1 MSEKKF
7 FLLQNISDYLNFL
20 SNIKGLAKNT
30 TLSYQR
36 DLVKFSSFA
45 QSQNITNFE
54 MLTEEICSGWIA
66 NLFESSVNARSI
78 QRHISS
84 VKGFFNY
91 AIKHGLILNS
101 PFELIGSP
109 KSPNYLPSVL
119 SPEDIEQLLNF
130 KPKNAQEI
138 RDMAIVELIYSSGLR
153 VSEAIN
159 VNLSDFEESKDFL
172 RVLGKGS
179 KTRLV
184 PVGRFAQSAIN
195 KWINKRKTLATVDEA
210 LFVNLRGKRIS
221 ARSIQERIKHLAL
234 RQGLPP
240 VNPHMLRHSF
250 ATHLLESS
258 GDLRSIQELLGH
270 SSLSTTQI
278 YTRLDYQHL
287 IKVYEK
293 SHPRATKINV
303 SN

>member
-1 MSEKKF
+1 MNEARY
-7 FLLQNISDYLNFL
+7 FLYKLIDDYLDFL
-20 SNIKGLAKNT
+20 ETIKGLSKNT
-30 TLSYQR
+30 TSSYQR
-36 DLVKFSSFA
+36 DLNKLSKFLEISGINSF
-45 QSQNITNFE
+45 NE
-54 MLTEEICSGWIA
+54 LTEEICSAWIA
-66 NLFESSVNARSI
+66 DLFQHNVGARSI

-84 VKGFFNY
+84 AKGFFNY
-91 AIKHGLILNS
+91 LKKSGLITNS
-101 PFELIGSP
+101 PFDLINSP
-109 KSPNYLPSVL
+109 KSPSHLPSIL
-119 SPEDIEQLLNF
+119 SPEEVSQLLNF
-130 KPKNAQEI
+130 KPKNVQEK
-138 RDMAIVELIYSSGLR
+138 RDIAIIELIYSSGLR
-153 VSEAIN
+153 VSEA
-159 VNLSDFEESKDFL
+159 VNANLDDFEDNKNFL

-184 PVGRFAQSAIN
+184 PVGRYARKAIDE
-195 KWINKRKTLATVDEA
+195 WIDERKKLSTKDNS

-221 ARSIQERIKHLAL
+221 ARSVQEKIRNIAIM
-234 RQGLPP
+234 QGLPP

-293 SHPRATKINV
+293 SHPRAHKKNV
-303 SN
+303 

>member
-1 MSEKKF
+1 MNEARY
-7 FLLQNISDYLNFL
+7 FLYKLIYDYLDFL
-20 SNIKGLAKNT
+20 ETIKGLSKNT
-30 TLSYQR
+30 TSSYQR
-36 DLVKFSSFA
+36 DLNKLSKFLEISGINSF
-45 QSQNITNFE
+45 NE
-54 MLTEEICSGWIA
+54 LTEEICSAWIA
-66 NLFESSVNARSI
+66 DLFQHNIGARSI

-84 VKGFFNY
+84 AKGFFNY
-91 AIKHGLILNS
+91 LKKSGLITNS
-101 PFELIGSP
+101 PFDLINSP
-109 KSPNYLPSVL
+109 KSPSHLPSIL
-119 SPEDIEQLLNF
+119 SPEEVSQLLNF
-130 KPKNAQEI
+130 KPKNVQEK
-138 RDMAIVELIYSSGLR
+138 RDIAIIELIYSSGLR
-153 VSEAIN
+153 VSEA
-159 VNLSDFEESKDFL
+159 VNANLDDFEDNKNFL

-184 PVGRFAQSAIN
+184 PVGRYARKAIDE
-195 KWINKRKTLATVDEA
+195 WIDERKKLSTKDNS

-221 ARSIQERIKHLAL
+221 ARSVQEKIRNIAIM
-234 RQGLPP
+234 QGLPP

-293 SHPRATKINV
+293 SHPRAHKKNV
-303 SN
+303 

>member
-1 MSEKKF
+1 MNEARY
-7 FLLQNISDYLNFL
+7 FLYKLIYDYLDFL
-20 SNIKGLAKNT
+20 ETIKGLSKNT
-30 TLSYQR
+30 TSSYQR
-36 DLVKFSSFA
+36 DLNKLSKFLEISGINSF
-45 QSQNITNFE
+45 NE
-54 MLTEEICSGWIA
+54 LTEEICSAWIA
-66 NLFESSVNARSI
+66 DLFQHNVGARSI

-84 VKGFFNY
+84 AKGFFNY
-91 AIKHGLILNS
+91 LKKSGLVTNS
-101 PFELIGSP
+101 PFDLINSP
-109 KSPNYLPSVL
+109 KSPSHLPSIL
-119 SPEDIEQLLNF
+119 SPEEVSQLLNF
-130 KPKNAQEI
+130 KPKNVQEK
-138 RDMAIVELIYSSGLR
+138 RDIAIIELIYSSGLR
-153 VSEAIN
+153 VSEA
-159 VNLSDFEESKDFL
+159 VNANLDDFEDNKNFL

-184 PVGRFAQSAIN
+184 PVGRYARKAIDE
-195 KWINKRKTLATVDEA
+195 WIDERKKLSTKDNS

-221 ARSIQERIKHLAL
+221 ARSVQEKIRNIAIM
-234 RQGLPP
+234 QGLPP

-293 SHPRATKINV
+293 SHPRAHKKNV
-303 SN
+303 

>member
-45 QSQNITNFE
+45 QSQNITNFQ

-159 VNLSDFEESKDFL
+159 VNLNDFEESKDFL

>member
-20 SNIKGLAKNT
+20 RNIKGLAKNT

-45 QSQNITNFE
+45 QSQNITNFQ

-159 VNLSDFEESKDFL
+159 VNLNDFEESKDFL